1 MGISSIELVRRVA
14 PARPVFVRS
23 TKQRALTI
31 HLLSATGEVMSAV
44 EVDKGV
50 GYARTFSRDTSAA
63 PGSPTNDRWIEM
75 VGTALDHSCGEA
87 VKAGRAFARPTNC
100 IRRSQP
106 CVFCDRAAISVG
118 SLSRRG
124 EGWGEGVRT
133 YREIV
138 TPHPTPLPMGEGAD
152 RVCRSIIGP
161 TRTRAPITPP
171 CGSRGSHPCGR
182 ALLDSS

>member
-14 PARPVFVRS
+14 AARPVFVRS

-44 EVDKGV
+44 GV
-50 GYARTFSRDTSAA
+50 GYAGTFSRDTSAA

-87 VKAGRAFARPTNC
+87 MKAGRAFARPTNC
-100 IRRSQP
+100 IRRAQP

-118 SLSRRG
+118 SLSPQGRG
-124 EGWGEGVRT
+124 LG
-133 YREIV
+133 
-138 TPHPTPLPMGEGAD
+138 
-152 RVCRSIIGP
+152 
-161 TRTRAPITPP
+161 
-171 CGSRGSHPCGR
+171 
-182 ALLDSS
+182 